1 MADFGTRNVISYSHH
16 KKDTQNDFL
25 MMAHFLIYIKRGQ
38 AKGKIVFVTDDGMI
52 CKVISIDKDKP
63 MIVEGDEVSGKN
75 L

>member
-1 MADFGTRNVISYSHH
+1 MISYSQH
-16 KKDTQNDFL
+16 KKEIQNDFL

-38 AKGKIVFVTDDGMI
+38 AKGKSVFVTDDGVI

-63 MIVEGDEVSGKN
+63 MIVEEDEVSGKN